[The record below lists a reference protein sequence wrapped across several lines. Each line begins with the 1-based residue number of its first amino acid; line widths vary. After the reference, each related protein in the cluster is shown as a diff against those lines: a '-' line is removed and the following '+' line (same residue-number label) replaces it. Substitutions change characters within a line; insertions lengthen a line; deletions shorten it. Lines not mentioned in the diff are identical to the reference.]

1 MNDYLFAGS
10 LSYAHKLTRH
20 PEPNETSLHAHDTY
34 EIFYFISGSGEL
46 VLEDRK
52 MLLFDGALVLLPP
65 RVRHRI
71 RLLSDLPYE
80 RAVINL
86 AELPTRYTLFDEVR
100 VLDLRQNAALRSLWQ
115 RMEEYAALF
124 SREERE
130 ELLAGQVREML
141 LLLQHTAADGEIR
154 LCHGQL
160 ITDALAYIEAH
171 ITEITGVEELCRAL
185 HVSRAWL
192 YREFGQAVGISP
204 KRYINQRRLQIARH
218 LLQVGEDA
226 TKVAF
231 RCGYGDY
238 SAFYRAYRSFFGVA
252 PKETEK

>member
-1 MNDYLFAGS
+1 MNDYLFSGE
-10 LSYAHKLTRH
+10 LSYAHKLTRN
-20 PEPNETSLHAHDTY
+20 PQYNETSLHAHDTY
-34 EIFYFISGSGEL
+34 EILYFISGSGEL
-46 VLEDRK
+46 AMEGRK
-52 MLLFDGALVLLPP
+52 VLLFEGAVVLLPP
-65 RVRHRI
+65 RARHRI

-86 AELPTRYTLFDEVR
+86 PASYVDGALFEEVR
-100 VLDLRQNAALRSLWQ
+100 VVDIRQNPRVRSLWK
-115 RMEEYAALF
+115 RMGDYATLF

-130 ELLAGQVREML
+130 SLLPGQVREML
-141 LLLQHTAADGEIR
+141 LLLKQTAADGEIQ

-160 ITDALAYIEAH
+160 ITDALAYIERH
-171 ITEITGVEELCRAL
+171 ITEIEGVEELCKAL

-192 YREFGQAVGISP
+192 YREFGQALGISP

-231 RCGYGDY
+231 RCGYRDY
-238 SAFYRAYRSFFGVA
+238 SAFYRAYRAFFGVA
-252 PKETEK
+252 PRET